1 MTRVALGI
9 EYDGTN
15 FLGWQSQPGVRTVQK
30 TVEEAIALFLAC
42 QQRVAVVAAGR
53 TDSGVH
59 ASGQV
64 IHFDSL
70 VEREPLAWV
79 RGVNAHLPADVAV
92 RWVRSLDDNFHARFS
107 ALRRTYCYTIYNHPI
122 RSPLHTRQAA
132 WCFRPLNLEAMQLA
146 ATAWLGTHDFSSFR
160 SSECQAKTPVRTV
173 KRVDISRTNHLIS
186 LEIEADAFLHHMVR
200 NMVGTLVYIGMGRQQ
215 PAWASEVLAARDRRL
230 AAPTYAACG
239 LSLTQVI
246 YPEHFQIPA
255 Q

>member
-1 MTRVALGI
+1 MSRIALGI

-15 FLGWQSQPGVRTVQK
+15 FVGWQSQPGLRTIQNTMEHALV
-30 TVEEAIALFLAC
+30 LFLAC
-42 QQRVAVVAAGR
+42 HQRVAVVAAGR

-64 IHFDSL
+64 IHFDSS

-79 RGVNAHLPADVAV
+79 RGVNTHLPSDVAV
-92 RWVRSLDDNFHARFS
+92 RWVCDVDDNFHARFS
-107 ALRRTYCYTIYNHPI
+107 ALRRTYRYTIYNHPI
-122 RSPLHTRQAA
+122 RSPLHERQAA

-160 SSECQAKTPVRTV
+160 SSECQAKTPIRTV
-173 KRVDISRTNHLIS
+173 KRLDISRMNHLIS

-200 NMVGTLVYIGMGRQQ
+200 NMVGTLVYIGMGRHK
-215 PAWASEVLAARDRRL
+215 PSWASEVLAACDRRL

-239 LSLTQVI
+239 LSLTQVV
-246 YPEHFQIPA
+246 YPEHFQIPT
-255 Q
+255 